1 MSILLENYNPDLC
14 SVFTNPQYN
23 PDAVEVKAKFEMQF
37 RRFNIFRGEFNQI
50 EDFYTVIREQ
60 FGLTLDM
67 AFHISYTDPIHQ
79 DLLPIN
85 NNDNLAKAFT
95 TANPLIKLYLYRRED
110 LMWEDIAKRKRGTK
124 LPIISIGMPQDFR
137 QVSTILYQEGQ
148 PPQVLRVKLIKHS
161 PDQKLGFYVRD
172 GKSVRMTTN
181 GIERV
186 DSFFISRLVAGGLA
200 EGTGL
205 LSVEDEI
212 LEVNGIEVAGKT
224 LDQVT
229 DIMVANS
236 KNLIL
241 TIQPAS
247 APKMAPN
254 LKQSDKF
261 ASISSSFQPPN
272 HTTGEIPNSRRI
284 GVTPSR
290 SSVHNSP
297 SSVASQDLSV
307 SLPNSNFHNE
317 VIQVEPPL
325 ISSDNLN
332 EACDNYLNERTKL

>member
-1 MSILLENYNPDLC
+1 
-14 SVFTNPQYN
+14 
-23 PDAVEVKAKFEMQF
+23 
-37 RRFNIFRGEFNQI
+37 
-50 EDFYTVIREQ
+50 
-60 FGLTLDM
+60 
-67 AFHISYTDPIHQ
+67 
-79 DLLPIN
+79 
-85 NNDNLAKAFT
+85 
-95 TANPLIKLYLYRRED
+95 
-110 LMWEDIAKRKRGTK
+110 MWEDIAKRKRGTK
-124 LPIISIGMPQDFR
+124 LPNISIGMPQDFR

-186 DSFFISRLVAGGLA
+186 DSFFISRLVIGGLA

-254 LKQSDKF
+254 HKVNEKHSLSNPTVTSDPK
-261 ASISSSFQPPN
+261 S
-272 HTTGEIPNSRRI
+272 TENSRKLTT
-284 GVTPSR
+284 TPSY
-290 SSVHNSP
+290 SSVQYLP
-297 SSVASQDLSV
+297 SDLLVNDVTV
-307 SLPNSNFHNE
+307 SLPNPYTADIVNILMESRSQTTNSHSELSENT
-317 VIQVEPPL
+317 
-325 ISSDNLN
+325 S
-332 EACDNYLNERTKL
+332 NERTKL

>member
-1 MSILLENYNPDLC
+1 
-14 SVFTNPQYN
+14 
-23 PDAVEVKAKFEMQF
+23 
-37 RRFNIFRGEFNQI
+37 
-50 EDFYTVIREQ
+50 
-60 FGLTLDM
+60 
-67 AFHISYTDPIHQ
+67 
-79 DLLPIN
+79 
-85 NNDNLAKAFT
+85 
-95 TANPLIKLYLYRRED
+95 
-110 LMWEDIAKRKRGTK
+110 MWEDIAKRKRGARF
-124 LPIISIGMPQDFR
+124 PVISIGMPQDFR

-186 DSFFISRLVAGGLA
+186 DSFFISRLVMGGLA

-254 LKQSDKF
+254 NKSTDDFVSYPLSAQVLSSTTGDNCSSSGVVDTPTRSPTHSF
-261 ASISSSFQPPN
+261 PSVLATPDLSISIPNEVNIVHESHSISSENDKFK
-272 HTTGEIPNSRRI
+272 
-284 GVTPSR
+284 
-290 SSVHNSP
+290 
-297 SSVASQDLSV
+297 
-307 SLPNSNFHNE
+307 
-317 VIQVEPPL
+317 
-325 ISSDNLN
+325 
-332 EACDNYLNERTKL
+332 NERTKL

>member
-1 MSILLENYNPDLC
+1 
-14 SVFTNPQYN
+14 
-23 PDAVEVKAKFEMQF
+23 
-37 RRFNIFRGEFNQI
+37 
-50 EDFYTVIREQ
+50 
-60 FGLTLDM
+60 
-67 AFHISYTDPIHQ
+67 
-79 DLLPIN
+79 
-85 NNDNLAKAFT
+85 
-95 TANPLIKLYLYRRED
+95 
-110 LMWEDIAKRKRGTK
+110 MWEDIAKRKRGNK
-124 LPIISIGMPQDFR
+124 LPNISIGMPQDFR

-148 PPQVLRVKLIKHS
+148 PPQILRVKLIKHS

-186 DSFFISRLVAGGLA
+186 DSFFISRLVLGGLA

-247 APKMAPN
+247 APKMAPTHK
-254 LKQSDKF
+254 LIEKP
-261 ASISSSFQPPN
+261 ASFVK
-272 HTTGEIPNSRRI
+272 NS
-284 GVTPSR
+284 
-290 SSVHNSP
+290 SP
-297 SSVASQDLSV
+297 SELRPGECSHSPKITTTSSYSSEQYSTSDALVQDVTV
-307 SLPNSNFHNE
+307 SLPNNTNYTNDIVNILMESHSE
-317 VIQVEPPL
+317 TTDSQTE
-325 ISSDNLN
+325 ISENIS
-332 EACDNYLNERTKL
+332 NERTKL

>member
-1 MSILLENYNPDLC
+1 
-14 SVFTNPQYN
+14 
-23 PDAVEVKAKFEMQF
+23 
-37 RRFNIFRGEFNQI
+37 
-50 EDFYTVIREQ
+50 
-60 FGLTLDM
+60 
-67 AFHISYTDPIHQ
+67 
-79 DLLPIN
+79 
-85 NNDNLAKAFT
+85 
-95 TANPLIKLYLYRRED
+95 
-110 LMWEDIAKRKRGTK
+110 MWEDIAKRKKGNK
-124 LPIISIGMPQDFR
+124 VPNVSIGMPQDFR

-181 GIERV
+181 GIERI
-186 DSFFISRLVAGGLA
+186 DSFFISRLVLGGLA

-247 APKMAPN
+247 APKMAPSN
-254 LKQSDKF
+254 KTFQKSPSWSSSPIPTDATDLS
-261 ASISSSFQPPN
+261 SRNITISSTYSAYEPRTQINILGHSSSNQTAIGPTISDHEN
-272 HTTGEIPNSRRI
+272 NNLRI
-284 GVTPSR
+284 KLGNKD
-290 SSVHNSP
+290 HIDDIEQISP
-297 SSVASQDLSV
+297 
-307 SLPNSNFHNE
+307 
-317 VIQVEPPL
+317 
-325 ISSDNLN
+325 
-332 EACDNYLNERTKL
+332 ERTRL

>member
-1 MSILLENYNPDLC
+1 
-14 SVFTNPQYN
+14 
-23 PDAVEVKAKFEMQF
+23 
-37 RRFNIFRGEFNQI
+37 
-50 EDFYTVIREQ
+50 
-60 FGLTLDM
+60 
-67 AFHISYTDPIHQ
+67 
-79 DLLPIN
+79 
-85 NNDNLAKAFT
+85 
-95 TANPLIKLYLYRRED
+95 
-110 LMWEDIAKRKRGTK
+110 MWEDIAKRKRGTK
-124 LPIISIGMPQDFR
+124 LPNISIGMPQDFR

-148 PPQVLRVKLIKHS
+148 PPQILRVKLIKHS

-186 DSFFISRLVAGGLA
+186 DSFFISRLVMGGLA

-247 APKMAPN
+247 APKMAPTHKLVEKPSLVN
-254 LKQSDKF
+254 TTVQSDPHLGECF
-261 ASISSSFQPPN
+261 NSSNITTTSSS
-272 HTTGEIPNSRRI
+272 TGQNLTSDVLIHDLTVSIPNPYAI
-284 GVTPSR
+284 DI
-290 SSVHNSP
+290 VHILRQSHTIP
-297 SSVASQDLSV
+297 TDS
-307 SLPNSNFHNE
+307 HTE
-317 VIQVEPPL
+317 K
-325 ISSDNLN
+325 SDNI
-332 EACDNYLNERTKL
+332 ANERTKL